1 MNFLDAFQ
9 NAYDR
14 NGAGTPPSTTR
25 ELLDQGRQWA
35 EEGGDPAALLI
46 GVRNFRGQAARSHE
60 ATGKDLETN
69 PRLHPELREPM
80 ESSRDG
86 FAAMEAALGK
96 LEEAIGSE
104 ERESAAA
111 LLDELEAAAR
121 QVGDAGRAMKA
132 WLEAPV
138 PRCPRCGATGT
149 YQCEAC
155 GLDLLI
161 PDADHAR
168 NPTLKSA
175 VLPPAFGGVYRAYVA
190 AISGEVPLETLFEAI
205 DALDAEMRE
214 KRGYAAV
221 YGRRMESEA
230 AERLVA
236 TVDEVL
242 AGIERMRQVAH
253 TRRMRD
259 LHVGWDMIFGSGKRV
274 VSDTAEVLHEGG
286 REVHGLQTATRTSD
300 SVVLGG
306 E

>member
-9 NAYDR
+9 NAYD
-14 NGAGTPPSTTR
+14 GGGTGTPPGTTR

-35 EEGGDPAALLI
+35 EEGGDPAALLM
-46 GVRNFRGQAARSHE
+46 GVRNLRGQAARSHE
-60 ATGKDLETN
+60 ATVKDLQTN

-86 FAAMEAALGK
+86 FAGMEAALRD
-96 LEEAIGSE
+96 LETAL
-104 ERESAAA
+104 EREDRDGAAT

-121 QVGDAGRAMKA
+121 RVGDAGRAMKA

-138 PRCPRCGATGT
+138 PRCPRCGATGAAD
-149 YQCEAC
+149 CPSC

-161 PDADHAR
+161 PDPDHAR

-175 VLPPAFGGVYRAYVA
+175 VLPPAFGGVYLAYVA
-190 AISGEVPLETLFEAI
+190 AISGEVPLEALFEAL

-259 LHVGWDMIFGSGKRV
+259 LHEGWDMIFGSGKRV
-274 VSDTAEVLHEGG
+274 VSDTAEVLDEGG
-286 REVHGLQTATRTSD
+286 RETHGLHTATRTSD